1 MNFHNLLG
9 ERVRRLIEDEKREV
23 IVVGDINICSAPIDH
38 CEGNMSGNREAF
50 YDPPAR
56 EWFKNWIDPE
66 FGPMVD
72 VVRQC
77 WPERKGM
84 YTCARDEI
92 YSLSQNCLIVF
103 QAGIP
108 KSPHARQITAQG
120 SITFFSPVAY
130 FRGSSMATL
139 CRPCAALTIAL
150 CTLICTKK

>member
-1 MNFHNLLG
+1 
-9 ERVRRLIEDEKREV
+9 
-23 IVVGDINICSAPIDH
+23 
-38 CEGNMSGNREAF
+38 MSGNREAF

-103 QAGIP
+103 QAGYQNLRTRDKLRHKDRLHSSLP
-108 KSPHARQITAQG
+108 WPTSVVQAWRHYAVRAR
-120 SITFFSPVAY
+120 
-130 FRGSSMATL
+130 L
-139 CRPCAALTIAL
+139 
-150 CTLICTKK
+150 